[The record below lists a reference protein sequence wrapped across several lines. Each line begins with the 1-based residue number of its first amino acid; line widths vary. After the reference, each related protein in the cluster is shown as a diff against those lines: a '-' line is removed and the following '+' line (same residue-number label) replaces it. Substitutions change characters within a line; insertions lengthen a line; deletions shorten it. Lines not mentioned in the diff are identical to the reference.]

1 MKLDVATCI
10 YKCSLYTVGGCIY
23 KLGKFVM
30 ANCDVAGIYSE
41 ICVQRIFYIYGIHSD
56 IFRYLYIFRDIN
68 IGIYSDILGIFIM
81 VYIQIH
87 SDIFRYSEIYIT
99 SEIFICA

>member
-1 MKLDVATCI
+1 
-10 YKCSLYTVGGCIY
+10 
-23 KLGKFVM
+23 M
-30 ANCDVAGIYSE
+30 ANCYVAGIYSDIYSENLYSYIVTGIYSE